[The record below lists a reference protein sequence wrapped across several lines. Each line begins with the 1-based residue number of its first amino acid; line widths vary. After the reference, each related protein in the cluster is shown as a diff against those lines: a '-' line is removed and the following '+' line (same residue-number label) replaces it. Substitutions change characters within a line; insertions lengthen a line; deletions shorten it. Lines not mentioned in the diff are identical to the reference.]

1 MIMTVTTDVP
11 EQLQST
17 GFVDRRT
24 ASVSLHSRGQATV
37 ITVTGEIDAS
47 NADFLITVLSGF
59 AAQEGSLVL
68 DLSDLEFFGAQGLR
82 VLSDFDQQCRRAG
95 SGWALVPPRMLRR
108 MMQVIDIGQR
118 LPVSNSADDA
128 VKALERPSTSSALSA
143 LPCVAKEKL
152 RC

>member
-1 MIMTVTTDVP
+1 MTVTSDVS

-17 GFVDRRT
+17 GFIHRRT
-24 ASVSLHSRGQATV
+24 ASVSLHSRGHATV
-37 ITVTGEIDAS
+37 IAVTGEIDAS
-47 NADFLITVLSGF
+47 NADFLITVLRGF
-59 AAQEGSLVL
+59 AAQKASLVL
-68 DLSDLEFFGAQGLR
+68 DLSDLVFFGAQGLR
-82 VLSDFDQQCRRAG
+82 VLSDFDEQCRRAG
-95 SGWALVPPRMLRR
+95 IVWALVPPEMLRR

-128 VKALERPSTSSALSA
+128 VKSLERPSTSSERSA

>member
-1 MIMTVTTDVP
+1 M
-11 EQLQST
+11 
-17 GFVDRRT
+17 
-24 ASVSLHSRGQATV
+24 
-37 ITVTGEIDAS
+37 ITVTGVIDAS
-47 NADFLITVLSGF
+47 NADFLITVLRGF
-59 AAQEGSLVL
+59 AAQKGSLVL

-95 SGWALVPPRMLRR
+95 GVWALVPPGMLRR

-118 LPVSNSADDA
+118 LPITNSADDA
-128 VKALERPSTSSALSA
+128 VKSLERPSTSSERSA